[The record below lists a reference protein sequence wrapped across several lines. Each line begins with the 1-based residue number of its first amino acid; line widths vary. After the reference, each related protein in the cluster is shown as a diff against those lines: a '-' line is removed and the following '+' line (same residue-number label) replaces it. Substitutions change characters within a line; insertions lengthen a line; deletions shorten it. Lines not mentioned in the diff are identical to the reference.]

1 MPAEEN
7 MAMARRFMEAISQGD
22 LDALDDMLAPD
33 FVSHNKLLRGQ
44 EPGRENFKRAVSAYR
59 AAVSNPS
66 IHFEDQVA
74 GGDKVVTRPYNG
86 HPRSGEPMGVAL
98 LAGGDQPGHRHPPH
112 LRGQDLRGAG
122 HGNTRRKTE
131 GTASRAREDRA
142 RARRAGA

>member
-1 MPAEEN
+1 MDVADLLEN
-7 MAMARRFMEAISQGD
+7 NARWQGENFYASRREHGNGPPFHGGTSQGD

-74 GGDKVVTRPYNG
+74 GGDKVVTRLRHG
-86 HPRSGEPMGVAL
+86 HPRSGEPMGVAPT
-98 LAGGDQPGHRHPPH
+98 G
-112 LRGQDLRGAG
+112 
-122 HGNTRRKTE
+122 RR
-131 GTASRAREDRA
+131 
-142 RARRAGA
+142 